1 MVRPRLLSWLAL
13 LLLPLALPAQVPE
26 ERAPLGLRL
35 ELKGPIGPASADYF
49 HRGLQRAA
57 DEGAALI
64 LLRMDT
70 PGGLDLAMRDIIGDI
85 LNANIPVITYVA
97 PDGARA
103 ASAGTYI
110 LLASHVA
117 AMAPATHLGA
127 ATPVQL
133 GGETPMPEPA
143 AREKPAPGKKA
154 EPAARDGGD
163 ALSHK
168 VVNDAV
174 AYIRSLAALRGRN
187 ADWAEQAVREA
198 ATLGA
203 PEALK
208 LGVIDLVAADEA
220 ALLRQLEGRTV
231 KLPGQERVL
240 HTAGMR
246 LRDYAPDWRVRLLD
260 VVTNPNVAYLLM
272 ILGIWGLILEFSHP
286 GGFLAGTVG
295 AICLLLALFAFQ
307 ALPINYAGMGLLLLG
322 VGLMV
327 GEAFAPSF
335 GALGVGGVIAFVIG
349 SVMLMDTDIPGF
361 GISRALIGA
370 VALFSALL
378 FTVVLHLLLKARRRP
393 VVSGAEEMVGAVA
406 VANADF
412 TERGLVRAHSE
423 LWQAHTRAP
432 VVKGQRLRITRVEGL
447 TLHVE
452 PLTEQKGEEE

>member
-1 MVRPRLLSWLAL
+1 MARPRPLSWLAL

-26 ERAPLGLRL
+26 EREPLGLRL

-49 HRGLQRAA
+49 HRGLQKAV
-57 DEGAALI
+57 DDGAALI

-85 LNANIPVITYVA
+85 LNTNIPVITYVA

-110 LLASHVA
+110 LYASHVA
-117 AMAPATHLGA
+117 AMAPATNLGA
-127 ATPVQL
+127 ATPIQL
-133 GGETPMPEPA
+133 GGETPMPAPSA
-143 AREKPAPGKKA
+143 KEKPAPGKGT
-154 EPAARDGGD
+154 EPAPRGD

-168 VVNDAV
+168 MVNDAV
-174 AYIRSLAALRGRN
+174 AYIRGLAALRGRN
-187 ADWAEQAVREA
+187 ADWAEQAVRDA
-198 ATLGA
+198 ASLGA

-208 LGVIDLVAADEA
+208 LGVIDLVAADEE

-295 AICLLLALFAFQ
+295 AICLMLALFAFQ

-327 GEAFAPSF
+327 GEAYAPSF

-349 SVMLMDTDIPGF
+349 SVMLMNTDIPGF